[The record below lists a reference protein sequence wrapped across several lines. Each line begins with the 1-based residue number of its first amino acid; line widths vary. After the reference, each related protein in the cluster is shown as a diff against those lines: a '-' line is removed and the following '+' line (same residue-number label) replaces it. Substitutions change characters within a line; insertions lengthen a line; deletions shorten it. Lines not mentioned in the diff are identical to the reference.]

1 MEHKHDAPSSF
12 PIGVHT
18 GSCGKQE
25 AMEQLLKQ
33 QAEQQI
39 EIVVLDPQKEEET
52 LASLLQKE

>member
-25 AMEQLLKQ
+25 AMEQHLKQ

-39 EIVVLDPQKEEET
+39 EIVVLDLQKEEET